1 MPHPNHHI
9 DKEARR
15 ASDLRV
21 AQIAQEIIPIL
32 SLEGQAF
39 ASLPFGRD
47 GRQLFPLHSIHVRDW
62 IVNFYLHENGRA
74 PHEHT
79 VRTVIRNLEAIAHA
93 GRKDILPVYH
103 RIGAFGHRTGPI
115 LTDPSVI
122 VLDLAND
129 DGEVILITPHYSEVT
144 FGGPYCFTRGNHM
157 MPQAT
162 PTPDPAPEALSK
174 LRQLLNPATTKD
186 WHRFLIWTLAALRGA
201 AACPIL
207 TIQGEPGSGKTTAA
221 HMLKRL
227 IDPSQTPFAD
237 PNASERQL
245 TNHAHRHWVFA
256 LDAVDRI
263 RPRLAR
269 FLNSLASGMGIQVRE
284 PYDRHEPTSIHL
296 QRPIVLTV
304 NQPLASTGDPLG
316 AKALPVTLAPLTPET
331 RRPETELW
339 KEFQELL
346 PSLLALLCTALST
359 ALRNFPKTK
368 LTRHPN
374 HADAALWATCAA
386 EALGLTPEEI
396 LAALDPDPPPDDD
409 PGLTAAVEQHMDG
422 RQSWTGTATQ
432 LMNQLSA
439 DVLPPTPKDLSLK
452 LRRRAAHYAKSGL
465 TIAFRRTGTA
475 RSITITKQFHAN
487 SAKVRHRTCSRRQR
501 HQSVQTKAPRR
512 HRPAQ
517 IGPAIVQWRKREF
530 PARVCLR
537 V

>member
-74 PHEHT
+74 PHEQT

-144 FGGPYCFTRGNHM
+144 FGGPYCFTRGTHM

-162 PTPDPAPEALSK
+162 PTPEPAPDTLDRF
-174 LRQLLNPATTKD
+174 RQLLNPATTKD

-207 TIQGEPGSGKTTAA
+207 TIQGEPWT
-221 HMLKRL
+221 
-227 IDPSQTPFAD
+227 
-237 PNASERQL
+237 
-245 TNHAHRHWVFA
+245 
-256 LDAVDRI
+256 
-263 RPRLAR
+263 
-269 FLNSLASGMGIQVRE
+269 
-284 PYDRHEPTSIHL
+284 EPT
-296 QRPIVLTV
+296 
-304 NQPLASTGDPLG
+304 N
-316 AKALPVTLAPLTPET
+316 
-331 RRPETELW
+331 
-339 KEFQELL
+339 
-346 PSLLALLCTALST
+346 
-359 ALRNFPKTK
+359 
-368 LTRHPN
+368 
-374 HADAALWATCAA
+374 
-386 EALGLTPEEI
+386 
-396 LAALDPDPPPDDD
+396 
-409 PGLTAAVEQHMDG
+409 
-422 RQSWTGTATQ
+422 
-432 LMNQLSA
+432 
-439 DVLPPTPKDLSLK
+439 
-452 LRRRAAHYAKSGL
+452 
-465 TIAFRRTGTA
+465 
-475 RSITITKQFHAN
+475 
-487 SAKVRHRTCSRRQR
+487 
-501 HQSVQTKAPRR
+501 
-512 HRPAQ
+512 
-517 IGPAIVQWRKREF
+517 
-530 PARVCLR
+530 
-537 V
+537 